1 MVSNRARPSRPNR
14 FAPSRVVIAALILVC
29 AIFVFSYSGR
39 MVRKAE
45 LEAEAVRWEAQIA
58 EAEQKQHVLA
68 AELDEVESD
77 AYVDQVA
84 RNELGLAKEN
94 DVEIIVIEPTLTPA
108 SVTSST
114 PADGNR
120 AGAADASRGSM
131 PVWQQWMSLLASG
144 Q

>member
-1 MVSNRARPSRPNR
+1 
-14 FAPSRVVIAALILVC
+14 VVIAALILVC

-45 LEAEAVRWEAQIA
+45 LEAEAVRWEALIA
-58 EAEQKQHVLA
+58 DARQKQHVLT
-68 AELDEVESD
+68 AERTQVESD
-77 AYVDQVA
+77 AYVDKVA
-84 RNELGLAKEN
+84 RDELGLGKED

-108 SVTSST
+108 SVTSNT
-114 PADGNR
+114 PADGTY